1 MSVSSNHQS
10 SGSENSSKEFK
21 ISAEASDI
29 SSELTDRIKTKIRE
43 NGSPINF
50 ETFMQMALYEAQLGY
65 YQNNLHKFGEKGDFI
80 TAPEMGSL
88 FAGCIADS
96 IVDGLKSDDRLK
108 NMDAGSILEIGAGS
122 GRLAVDLI
130 RALKHQNSLPDQYF
144 ILEPSATLQSQQK
157 QLVEKELIEKE
168 YDEFLNKVEWLAEL
182 PTDFEG
188 VIIAN
193 EVIDAIPCQ
202 IIKKTEQGWF
212 YQGVDLVDD
221 ELCTCL
227 TGKVELDDLPIQLTE
242 NNDSED
248 YILGYQAEIRKQT
261 SGWLLSLSKCLAK
274 GHILLIDYGYPAS
287 ELYHPQRIEGSL
299 TCFINHHQHS
309 DYLKAIGLQDIT
321 AHVDFTN
328 IAVKASQHGL
338 IIEGFTTQAGFLLEN
353 GIIEKAEALLNSN
366 EEQTLD
372 VDRYKISQQIQKLM
386 MPGQMGEVLKV
397 MSMSTEERTDD
408 LSVKNTEMSLK
419 GFSIQDHLHR
429 L

>member
-1 MSVSSNHQS
+1 MSVSSKHPS
-10 SGSENSSKEFK
+10 DNSSKEFK
-21 ISAEASDI
+21 ISVEAFDI
-29 SSELTDRIKTKIRE
+29 SSKLTEHIKIKIRE
-43 NGSPINF
+43 NGCPITF
-50 ETFMQMALYEAQLGY
+50 ETFMQMALYEPQLGY

-88 FAGCIADS
+88 FAGCIANS
-96 IVDGLKSDDRLK
+96 IFSSIKS
-108 NMDAGSILEIGAGS
+108 NDANSILEIGAGS
-122 GRLAVDLI
+122 GQLAVDLI
-130 RALKHQNSLPDQYF
+130 KALKHQNCLPAQYF

-157 QLVEKELIEKE
+157 QLITKECA
-168 YDEFLNKVEWLAEL
+168 EFLHRVEWLADL
-182 PTDFEG
+182 PTDFNG

-202 IIKKTEQGWF
+202 IIEKTEQGWF

-227 TGKVELDDLPIQLTE
+227 TERVEDDELPIQLTE
-242 NNDSED
+242 KNNDEHFE
-248 YILGYQAEIRKQT
+248 IGYQAEIRKQA
-261 SGWLLSLSKCLAK
+261 SGWLLSLSKCLAR
-274 GHILLIDYGYPAS
+274 GHILLIDYGYPVS
-287 ELYHPQRIEGSL
+287 ELYHPQRLQGSL

-309 DYLKAIGLQDIT
+309 DYLQAIGLQDIT

-328 IAVKASQHGL
+328 IAVEASRHGL
-338 IIEGFTTQAGFLLEN
+338 SIDGFTTQAGFLLEN

-366 EEQTLD
+366 EEQALD

-397 MSMSTEERTDD
+397 MSLSADEHNDD
-408 LSVKNTEMSLK
+408 LSVKNTKTPLK
-419 GFSIQDHLHR
+419 GFSMQDHLHR